1 MAESVDIKKSLVR
14 MRGDL
19 EEIERERLAPFA
31 MLSGETSGREHDE
44 LPPLNR
50 THFQRDWH
58 RITHCQA
65 FRKLEFKTQVFM
77 FGEGYETVRNRLTHT
92 LEVSQITSSVRR
104 ALGLNEDLGT
114 AIALAHDLG
123 HPPFGH
129 AGEDI
134 LHRLV
139 QSLNHNV
146 HGLRIVR
153 TLEKRYAEFA
163 GLNLTFETLEGLEKH
178 DTDYDSVTYHHFFQG
193 LMPTLEAQ
201 VASIADA
208 IAYRS
213 HDVEDGLSSGVLT
226 EAELDASG
234 LELWLMIRERLGDIA
249 GPARMSQL
257 ARHLIDIMVLDVL
270 AETERRLGDA
280 GISSVEDVRRH
291 KGVLVGMGSEL
302 DKANQE
308 LGRFLYENF
317 YKDYRVARLMAKGQE
332 IIQRMFETFKANPAL
347 LPPDAY
353 TRFREA
359 DEKRTGEPLRVVAD
373 YLASLTDRQAIDEY
387 RKLYDVGPR

>member
-1 MAESVDIKKSLVR
+1 MAESNEFANNLVR

-19 EEIERERLAPFA
+19 EAIERQKLASFA
-31 MLSGETSGREHDE
+31 MFSGDTAGREHPE
-44 LPPLNR
+44 PPPANR

-92 LEVSQITSSVRR
+92 LEVSQITSSICR

-134 LHRLV
+134 LHKLV
-139 QSLNHNV
+139 SSFNHNV
-146 HGLRIVR
+146 HGLRILR
-153 TLEKRYAEFA
+153 SLETRYPDFP
-163 GLNLTFETLEGLEKH
+163 GLNLTLETLEGLEKH
-178 DTDYDSVTYHHFFQG
+178 DTDYDSVAYHCFFRGQ
-193 LMPTLEAQ
+193 MPTLEAQ
-201 VASIADA
+201 VASVADA

-213 HDVEDGLSSGVLT
+213 HDVEDGLSSGVLN

-234 LELWLMIRERLGDIA
+234 LELWRTIRERLSGIA
-249 GPARMSQL
+249 GAARMSQL

-270 AETERRLGDA
+270 AETERRILSA
-280 GISSVEDVRRH
+280 GIVTVDDARRH
-291 KGVLVGMGSEL
+291 RGVLVGMGNDL
-302 DKANQE
+302 DKANSE

-317 YKDYRVARLMAKGQE
+317 YKDFRVARMMAKGQG
-332 IIQRMFETFKANPAL
+332 IIQRMFETFKGNAAL
-347 LPPDAY
+347 LPTDAY
-353 TRFREA
+353 SRYRDA
-359 DEKRTGEPLRVVAD
+359 DDKRTGEPLRVIAD

-387 RKLYDVGPR
+387 RKLFDVGPR